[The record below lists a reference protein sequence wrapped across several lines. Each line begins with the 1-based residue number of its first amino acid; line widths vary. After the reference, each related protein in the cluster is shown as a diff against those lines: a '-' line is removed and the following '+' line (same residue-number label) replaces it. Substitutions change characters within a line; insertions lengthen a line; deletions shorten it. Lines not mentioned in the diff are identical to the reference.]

1 MYIYETGTE
10 NYNLLKEFAQYN
22 RKNPTEAESFLWN
35 HLRDK
40 ALDDKLRR

>member
-22 RKNPTEAESFLWN
+22 RKNPTIQPKESN
-35 HLRDK
+35 
-40 ALDDKLRR
+40 